1 MAIHDAT
8 IAIDFDGTVVTHAYP
23 EIGEDAGAA
32 PVLKE
37 LTDNGCRLI
46 LYSMRHGKLLDRAV
60 EWFRVRGI
68 PLYAV
73 NENPSQKRW
82 TSSPKIHAD
91 LYIDD
96 CNLGCPLRFIDGEKH
111 PLGLWAKAPRPPRR
125 ESFLER
131 TRKKRGGG
139 ADEGPNRIIKK
150 RDFGKSRFFCRRAG
164 AAERQ
169 SGGQK
174 YTGGGK
180 NRQR

>member
-96 CNLGCPLRFIDGEKH
+96 CNLGCPLRFIERNIPWPIG
-111 PLGLWAKAPRPPRR
+111 PR
-125 ESFLER
+125 SASSSSGKVFW
-131 TRKKRGGG
+131 TDAQKVGGG
-139 ADEGPNRIIKK
+139 LTKA
-150 RDFGKSRFFCRRAG
+150 
-164 AAERQ
+164 Q
-169 SGGQK
+169 
-174 YTGGGK
+174 TG
-180 NRQR
+180 

>member
-96 CNLGCPLRFIDGEKH
+96 CNLGCPLRFVDGETH
-111 PLGLWAKAPRPPRR
+111 PVADWGRRPGKV
-125 ESFLER
+125 SG
-131 TRKKRGGG
+131 TCGRKVGGG

>member
-1 MAIHDAT
+1 MLTNHRIEKLQEKLREEKLDGAVYAT
-8 IAIDFDGTVVTHAYP
+8 SASLQYLLDDTTYPWQRTPETGFYVFPGTPMYSTERSYFQAKPDVLLFVP
-23 EIGEDAGAA
+23 RAGAA

-96 CNLGCPLRFIDGEKH
+96 CNLGCPLRFVDGEKH
-111 PLGLWAKAPRPPRR
+111 PVADWAKIR
-125 ESFLER
+125 EQLVREGFL
-131 TRKKRGGG
+131 
-139 ADEGPNRIIKK
+139 D
-150 RDFGKSRFFCRRAG
+150 
-164 AAERQ
+164 
-169 SGGQK
+169 
-174 YTGGGK
+174 
-180 NRQR
+180 

>member
-60 EWFRVRGI
+60 EWF
-68 PLYAV
+68 
-73 NENPSQKRW
+73 
-82 TSSPKIHAD
+82 

-111 PLGLWAKAPRPPRR
+111 PVADWAKIR
-125 ESFLER
+125 EQLVREGFL
-131 TRKKRGGG
+131 
-139 ADEGPNRIIKK
+139 D
-150 RDFGKSRFFCRRAG
+150 
-164 AAERQ
+164 
-169 SGGQK
+169 
-174 YTGGGK
+174 
-180 NRQR
+180 

>member
-46 LYSMRHGKLLDRAV
+46 LYSMR
-60 EWFRVRGI
+60 FRVRGI

-111 PLGLWAKAPRPPRR
+111 PVADWAKIR
-125 ESFLER
+125 EQLVREGFL
-131 TRKKRGGG
+131 
-139 ADEGPNRIIKK
+139 D
-150 RDFGKSRFFCRRAG
+150 
-164 AAERQ
+164 
-169 SGGQK
+169 
-174 YTGGGK
+174 
-180 NRQR
+180 